1 MNWIG
6 MVAAVTA
13 FLGIWAGHV
22 AVRKTEYTASS
33 IRLPMLAAIIFGLV
47 LLFLSLFTHY
57 RLSSVVFGIL
67 GVIAL
72 WDAFELVRQQRRV
85 RKGHAPAN
93 PDNPRHAAML
103 AAPGSQAT
111 TVDLLK
117 REPLGR
123 SVSADEALELA
134 IES

>member
-22 AVRKTEYTASS
+22 AVRKTEYAASS
-33 IRLPMLAAIIFGLV
+33 IRLPMLAAIILGLV

-93 PDNPRHAAML
+93 PDNPRHAVML
-103 AAPGSQAT
+103 GMPGSQTT